1 MNVKKIELNNFRN
14 YEKQE
19 IILDKNINI
28 IYGNNGEGK
37 TNILESIFVCALG
50 KSFRTNKEKELIK
63 IGENYAKINIDFEKE
78 DRQGNIKINLENKK
92 NIFLNDVKLNKTSE
106 LLGNIYVVL
115 FNPDDINILKQGPA
129 NRRRFLNIMISQ
141 LRPNYVHILN
151 NYMKILEQRNTYLRQ
166 IKYENKKIDLLEIW
180 DEKLSELGEKIYL
193 YRKDFIEKI
202 ILKINKIHQK
212 ITNKKE
218 IIKII
223 YNSNCKDKKIFL
235 EKLKE
240 NRTIDIQKG
249 YTTLGIHRDDFSIF
263 INDKLVNIYGSQGQQ
278 RTVIISLKLSELEI
292 IYDEIGEKPILLLD
306 DFMSELD
313 KNRREYL
320 LNNIIDN
327 QIIITCTDKLN
338 LENNAKFFKV
348 ENGKVL

>member
-1 MNVKKIELNNFRN
+1 MYINKVELNNFRN
-14 YEKQE
+14 YENQK
-19 IILDKNINI
+19 ISLDKNINI

-63 IGENYAKINIDFEKE
+63 IGENYAKINIDFKKE
-78 DRQGNIKINLENKK
+78 DRDGNIKINIENKK

-115 FNPDDINILKQGPA
+115 FNPDDINILKQGP
-129 NRRRFLNIMISQ
+129 NYRRRFLNIMISQ
-141 LRPNYVHILN
+141 LRPNYVYILN
-151 NYMKILEQRNTYLRQ
+151 NYMKILEQRNAYLRQ
-166 IKYENKKIDLLEIW
+166 IKYENKNIELLEIW
-180 DEKLSELGEKIYL
+180 DERLAELAEKIYL

-202 ILKINKIHQK
+202 IIKINKIHEN
-212 ITNKKE
+212 ITDKKE

-223 YNSNCKDKKIFL
+223 YNSNCSDKNIYL
-235 EKLKE
+235 ENLKKYRE
-240 NRTIDIQKG
+240 IDIKKG
-249 YTTLGIHRDDFSIF
+249 FTSLGVHRDDFYIY
-263 INDKLVNIYGSQGQQ
+263 INEKLVNTYGSQGQQ

-313 KNRREYL
+313 KSRREYL

-327 QIIITCTDKLN
+327 QIIITCTDKFN
-338 LENNAKFFKV
+338 LKNNVKFFKV

>member
-1 MNVKKIELNNFRN
+1 MYINKIELSNFRN
-14 YEKQE
+14 YENQT
-19 IILDKNINI
+19 INLDKNINI

-50 KSFRTNKEKELIK
+50 KSFRASKEKELIK
-63 IGENYAKINIDFEKE
+63 IGKDFAKINLDFQKN
-78 DRQGNIKINLENKK
+78 DRCGNIKINIEDKK
-92 NIFLNDVKLNKTSE
+92 SVYLNDIKLNKTSE

-141 LRPNYVHILN
+141 LRPNYVYILN
-151 NYMKILEQRNTYLRQ
+151 NYMKTLEQRNTYLRQ
-166 IKYENKKIDLLEIW
+166 IKYENKKEDLLEIW
-180 DEKLSELGEKIYL
+180 DDKLAELGEKIYL

-202 ILKINKIHQK
+202 IVKINKIHEN
-212 ITNKKE
+212 ITNQRE
-218 IIKII
+218 FIKIL
-223 YNSNCKDKKIFL
+223 YNSNCLDKKNFL
-235 EKLKE
+235 EKLKK
-240 NRTIDIQKG
+240 NRALDIQKG
-249 YTTLGIHRDDFSIF
+249 FTSVGIHRDDFSIY
-263 INDKLVNIYGSQGQQ
+263 INDKLVNVYGSQGQQ

-313 KNRREYL
+313 KNRREYIL
-320 LNNIIDN
+320 SNIIEN

-338 LENNAKFFKV
+338 LKNNAKFFKV

>member
-1 MNVKKIELNNFRN
+1 MYINKIELSNFRN
-14 YEKQE
+14 YENQT
-19 IILDKNINI
+19 INLDKNINI

-50 KSFRTNKEKELIK
+50 KSFRASKEKELIK
-63 IGENYAKINIDFEKE
+63 IGKDFAKINLDFQKN
-78 DRQGNIKINLENKK
+78 DRCGNIKINIEDKK
-92 NIFLNDVKLNKTSE
+92 SVYLNDIKLNKTSE

-141 LRPNYVHILN
+141 LRPNYVYILN
-151 NYMKILEQRNTYLRQ
+151 NYMKTLEQRNTYLRQ
-166 IKYENKKIDLLEIW
+166 IKYENKKEDLLEIW
-180 DEKLSELGEKIYL
+180 DDKLAELGEKIYL

-202 ILKINKIHQK
+202 IVKINKIHEN
-212 ITNKKE
+212 ITNQRE
-218 IIKII
+218 VIKIL
-223 YNSNCKDKKIFL
+223 YNSNCLDKKNFL
-235 EKLKE
+235 EKLKK
-240 NRTIDIQKG
+240 NRALDIQKG
-249 YTTLGIHRDDFSIF
+249 FTSVGIHRDDFSIY
-263 INDKLVNIYGSQGQQ
+263 INDKLVNVYGSQGQQ

-313 KNRREYL
+313 KNRREYIL
-320 LNNIIDN
+320 SNIIEN

-338 LENNAKFFKV
+338 LKNNAKFFKV

>member
-1 MNVKKIELNNFRN
+1 M
-14 YEKQE
+14 
-19 IILDKNINI
+19 
-28 IYGNNGEGK
+28 
-37 TNILESIFVCALG
+37 FVAFG
-50 KSFRTNKEKELIK
+50 KSFRTNKEKEMIK
-63 IGENYAKINIDFEKE
+63 IGQNYAKINIDFEKN
-78 DRQGNIKINLENKK
+78 DRKGNIKINIEDKK
-92 NIFLNDVKLNKTSE
+92 SILLNDIKLNKTSE

-115 FNPDDINILKQGPA
+115 FNPNDINILKQGPA

-141 LRPNYVHILN
+141 LRPNYVYILN
-151 NYMKILEQRNTYLRQ
+151 NYMKILEQRNAYLRQ
-166 IKYENKKIDLLEIW
+166 IKYENKNKELLEIW
-180 DEKLSELGEKIYL
+180 DEKLAELGEKIYL

-202 ILKINKIHQK
+202 IKKINKIHEN

-223 YNSNCKDKKIFL
+223 YNSNCCNKQNFL
-235 EKLKE
+235 ENLRN

-249 YTTLGIHRDDFSIF
+249 FTNLGIHRDDFSII
-263 INDKLVNIYGSQGQQ
+263 INGKPVNIYGSQGQQ

-313 KNRREYL
+313 KDRREAL
-320 LNNIIDN
+320 LKNIQEN
-327 QIIITCTDKLN
+327 QIIITCTDKFDFGN
-338 LENNAKFFKV
+338 EANFIKV

>member
-1 MNVKKIELNNFRN
+1 MAF
-14 YEKQE
+14 
-19 IILDKNINI
+19 
-28 IYGNNGEGK
+28 
-37 TNILESIFVCALG
+37 G
-50 KSFRTNKEKELIK
+50 KSFRTNKEKELIR
-63 IGENYAKINIDFEKE
+63 IGQEYAKIDIDFEKK
-78 DRQGNIKINLENKK
+78 DRKGNIKINIEDKK
-92 NIFLNDVKLNKTSE
+92 NIFVNNLKLNKTSE

-115 FNPDDINILKQGPA
+115 FNPNDINILKQGPS

-141 LRPNYVHILN
+141 LRPNYVYILN

-166 IKYENKKIDLLEIW
+166 IKFENKNPDLLEIW
-180 DEKLSELGEKIYL
+180 DERLAELGEKIYL

-202 ILKINKIHQK
+202 IKKINIIHEN

-223 YNSNCKDKKIFL
+223 YTSNCDNREKYL
-235 EKLKE
+235 ENLKN
-240 NRTIDIQKG
+240 NRQIDIQKG
-249 YTTLGIHRDDFSIF
+249 YTSIGIHRDDFSII
-263 INDKLVNIYGSQGQQ
+263 INDKQVNIYGSQGQQ

-313 KNRREYL
+313 KERREAL
-320 LNNIIDN
+320 LENITQN
-327 QIIITCTDKLN
+327 QIIITCTDKF
-338 LENNAKFFKV
+338 EVKNNANFIKV